1 MSTPSNTSL
10 PFLPASVRSSPLCV
24 IGYPDSEDL
33 NVEPSGNR
41 RPVREPESA
50 QLTDSMDRR

>member
-1 MSTPSNTSL
+1 
-10 PFLPASVRSSPLCV
+10 V